1 MAEGILPEDVIPQ
14 VHPGEPRPRGR
25 KINMPN
31 MPDMRNSRI
40 YQYLMGTTPGDYEV
54 QLGETLSG
62 IGQQVGQDWQD
73 IGESNRYATG
83 RGPYAGSFEPSGRL
97 PHEMQAGETLSGVR
111 GQGKTLR
118 SDVENVMRMPRNLL
132 DYIRARFAKQPD
144 LSAGGYDNMN
154 AFEGPAYQGYQGQG
168 PPAPSE
174 MTAQEWRASRIPP
187 RKKSSPWAK
196 AKELYENEV
205 WREPDTWR
213 AKAKELYENA
223 KRRGIMY

>member
-1 MAEGILPEDVIPQ
+1 
-14 VHPGEPRPRGR
+14 
-25 KINMPN
+25 MPN

-154 AFEGPAYQGYQGQG
+154 AFEGPAYTGQ
-168 PPAPSE
+168 
-174 MTAQEWRASRIPP
+174 TAQEWRESRIPP
-187 RKKSSPWAK
+187 QPWEPGMDPGERLGFGVASSGAGEPQSRMDSIIDWLERKGLAKRQGAGQKKNSS
-196 AKELYENEV
+196 YS
-205 WREPDTWR
+205 R
-213 AKAKELYENA
+213 AKDIYENA
-223 KRRGIMY
+223 KY